1 MLRKRYTWLAV
12 IVIVAI
18 AIVLIAPSVDLAPTA
33 LRAWQAACAIF
44 LGMAAM
50 LHVAAERA
58 GQPPQLFSAIHPMPL
73 MLSRTTG
80 TLSCVLLC

>member
-1 MLRKRYTWLAV
+1 MLRKRYTWLTI

-50 LHVAAERA
+50 LHVATDLA
-58 GQPPQLFSAIHPMPL
+58 GQPPRLFDAIHPMPP